1 MSDIKKVLID
11 FMENIRD
18 YVRESGRNLAH
29 DDRESEE
36 FVDIFIKYNPELFKT
51 KRQPLAD
58 GTLPL
63 TSEEL
68 REFNKMVSDFIKRF
82 FQITYQNK
90 IKIYED
96 KVCLVFKHDYT
107 RDEHLI
113 FVSELKAILYLN
125 TLFDLTGEK

>member
-1 MSDIKKVLID
+1 MIASLNIYKGGVVMSNIKKVLID
-11 FMENIRD
+11 FMEEIRD

-63 TSEEL
+63 TIGEFSEFSEMMGY
-68 REFNKMVSDFIKRF
+68 ENTSEIFYDNKLHFKCFSKGWGI
-82 FQITYQNK
+82 IT
-90 IKIYED
+90 D
-96 KVCLVFKHDYT
+96 V
-107 RDEHLI
+107 
-113 FVSELKAILYLN
+113 KAILYLAERFN
-125 TLFDLTGEK
+125 LTEESK